1 MSNTVYLEKTD
12 IGATLTTWVYCFM
25 WQLYATEKEG
35 YRAYINWPAHR
46 NKWLYAHWDDA
57 QFAKQP
63 NAFDWYFEQPHFAPG
78 EIIPVCTE
86 VWQWEAQPGD
96 KHAEFVGRHC
106 PYGLPIPELKAF
118 YRKNLR
124 LNATVRARGDALAAQ
139 YTIDFNNT
147 LAVTWRG
154 TDCTLDGRPR
164 MPIETYFPFID
175 DILAKEPGLRI
186 LATAEEETILDPL
199 LARYPQAFTI
209 KEWVAA
215 PLGAKDNPEK
225 VFRHISGYERGMQ
238 PALMVYI
245 LSKVRHLIKNRSSVA
260 SVASWISTG
269 EGDVV
274 CLAHPENLGHGF
286 DLTKAEIKGQIVPLH
301 R

>member
-1 MSNTVYLEKTD
+1 MSSTVYLEKSDT
-12 IGATLTTWVYCFM
+12 GATLTTWVYCYV
-25 WQLYATEKEG
+25 WQLYAAEKEG
-35 YRAYINWPAHR
+35 YRAYINWPCDR
-46 NKWLYAHWDDA
+46 LRWLHAHWDDA

-63 NAFDWYFEQPHFAPG
+63 NAFDWYFEQPHFEPG
-78 EIIPVCTE
+78 IVPAREE
-86 VWQWEAQPGD
+86 VWPWEAKAGD

-106 PYGLPIPELKAF
+106 PYGLPLPELKAF
-118 YRKNLR
+118 YRKSVR
-124 LNATVRARGDALAAQ
+124 LNAAVRARGEALVAK
-139 YTIDFNNT
+139 YGIDFNNT

-175 DILAKEPGLRI
+175 DILAREPHLRI
-186 LATAEEETILDPL
+186 LATAEEESILDPL
-199 LARYPQAFTI
+199 MARYPQAFKI
-209 KEWVAA
+209 DEWVAA

-225 VFRHISGYERGMQ
+225 VFRHIPGYERGMQ

-245 LSKVRHLIKNRSSVA
+245 LSQVRHLIKNRSSVA
-260 SVASWISTG
+260 SVASWLSQTD
-269 EGDVV
+269 GDIV

-286 DLTKAEIKGQIVPLH
+286 DLTKAEIKGKLYPLN

>member
-1 MSNTVYLEKTD
+1 MKTAYLEKTD
-12 IGATLTTWVYCFM
+12 VGATLTTWVYCFM
-25 WQLYATEKEG
+25 WQLYAAEKEG
-35 YRAYINWPAHR
+35 YRVYINWPR
-46 NKWLYAHWDDA
+46 DRLKWLYAHWDDA
-57 QFAKQP
+57 QFNAQP

-78 EIIPVCTE
+78 EVPPREE
-86 VWQWEAQPGD
+86 VWQWEAKAGD

-106 PYGLPIPELKAF
+106 PYGLPREELRAF

-124 LNATVRARGDALAAQ
+124 LNAEVRRRGDALAAR
-139 YTIDFNNT
+139 YGIDFNKT

-209 KEWVAA
+209 KEWLAA

-225 VFRHISGYERGMQ
+225 VLRTVSGYEKGLQ
-238 PALMVYI
+238 PALMVYL

-260 SVASWISTG
+260 SVASWLSETD
-269 EGDVV
+269 GDIV

-286 DLTKAEIKGQIVPLH
+286 DLNQAEINGRRVPLH